1 MHIISVQG
9 TPLRT
14 LLDHKG
20 VSENNEKGYRF
31 VYENVNRIYDMLNH
45 WHKIIMPMVSKSDL
59 ISVCNAEDNKQRIK
73 LDRLFQKLIQLD
85 IDYVISLCMQAG
97 ADYSDWVLKSHLNKW
112 EKKFNDIYRAFE
124 KEMQIYKEIKV
135 RSV

>member
-1 MHIISVQG
+1 
-9 TPLRT
+9 
-14 LLDHKG
+14 
-20 VSENNEKGYRF
+20 
-31 VYENVNRIYDMLNH
+31 
-45 WHKIIMPMVSKSDL
+45 MVSKSDL

-85 IDYVISLCMQAG
+85 IDYVISLCMQAE